1 MFKFCMLLF
10 SVWRHLI
17 SRHDENDF
25 DCNEIKKIG
34 HFLLHT
40 FDVSIA
46 DLYDDRISNDEDEGV
61 VVDGDEILLISVSK
75 SFRGVRTV
83 VAVDDVESVIL

>member
-1 MFKFCMLLF
+1 
-10 SVWRHLI
+10 
-17 SRHDENDF
+17 
-25 DCNEIKKIG
+25 
-34 HFLLHT
+34 
-40 FDVSIA
+40 
-46 DLYDDRISNDEDEGV
+46 LYDDRISNDEDEGV